1 MADRSF
7 ALDLQFSRSLI
18 IIIIVRDVFN
28 VYNHVCIQ
36 HCVYI

>member
-28 VYNHVCIQ
+28 VYDRVRIQ
-36 HCVYI
+36 YRVYI